1 MVEHQYGW
9 LSLIPSLLA
18 IILAIATRQ
27 VYLSLILGI
36 LAGAFIINSSL
47 LGGLFQ
53 FFNIIVDVF
62 KDSGNTRVII
72 FACLVGGLLE
82 LMNKSGGFVG
92 IGNRLSDSSLVNTKK
107 KSLFLLYLTGIII
120 FIEST
125 ITILIVGTIGKVLAK
140 KYKFS
145 KAQLAYICDST
156 SAPVC
161 IMIPVNAWGA
171 FVLGLMEKQH
181 VEKPIEV
188 FISSIGHNYYAIVT
202 LLMVLFFI
210 LSGKHFGPM
219 KKAETDAETEN
230 MNSNSNNLMKEI
242 EPEYYSE
249 KRPQINFILPV
260 LTLMLSVPFFLF
272 LSGWEKVKD
281 SADSLSWFQILT
293 SGSGSIAVLVGVVT
307 SILVTIILILIQRQA
322 KFETVF
328 NDLVSGSGKFINLS
342 LLMVLAF
349 AIGQLTS
356 TLQTGEFIASFVMN
370 IQSPGFLIAGVF
382 LVSCFISFSTGTS
395 WGTFAI
401 MIPLCIPIAISLN
414 LPLNLTIAAI
424 LSGGVYGDHCSPI
437 SDTTIIS
444 SLASDCS
451 LMDHVKTQLPYALI
465 AAGISLVLFIVI

>member
-1 MVEHQYGW
+1 MAEHQYGW

-27 VYLSLILGI
+27 VYLSLIVGI
-36 LAGAFIINSSL
+36 LVGAFIINPSL
-47 LGGLFQ
+47 LGGILQ
-53 FFNIIVDVF
+53 FFNSIVDVF

-72 FACLVGGLLE
+72 FACLVGGMLE
-82 LMNKSGGFVG
+82 LMNKSGGFAG
-92 IGNRLSDSSLVNTKK
+92 IGNRLSDSSLVNSKK
-107 KSLFLLYLTGIII
+107 KSLLLLYATGIII

-156 SAPVC
+156 SAPIC
-161 IMIPVNAWGA
+161 ILIPVNAWGA

-210 LSGKHFGPM
+210 LTGKHFGPM
-219 KKAETDAETEN
+219 RKAEAELEDSN
-230 MNSNSNNLMKEI
+230 DNANSNNLLKEI

-281 SADSLSWFQILT
+281 STESLTWFQILT
-293 SGSGSIAVLVGVVT
+293 SGSGSVAVLVGVVT

-322 KFETVF
+322 KFESVF

-349 AIGQLTS
+349 AIGQMSS
-356 TLQTGEFIASFVMN
+356 TLQTGEYIASFVMN
-370 IQSPGFLIAGVF
+370 IQSPGFLIAGIF

-424 LSGGVYGDHCSPI
+424 LSGGVFGDHCSPI
-437 SDTTIIS
+437 SDTSIIS

-465 AAGISLVLFIVI
+465 AAGISLLLFIVI

>member
-1 MVEHQYGW
+1 MVEHQFGW

-36 LAGAFIINSSL
+36 LAGAFIINPTL

-82 LMNKSGGFVG
+82 LMNKSGGFAG
-92 IGNRLSDSSLVNTKK
+92 IGNRLTDSSLVNTKK
-107 KSLFLLYLTGIII
+107 KSLLLLYATGIII

-210 LSGKHFGPM
+210 LTGKHFGPM
-219 KKAETDAETEN
+219 KKAETEAETESVN
-230 MNSNSNNLMKEI
+230 LNSDKLLKEN

-249 KRPQINFILPV
+249 KRPHINFILPV

-281 SADSLSWFQILT
+281 SAETLSWFQIMT
-293 SGSGSIAVLVGVVT
+293 SGSGSIAVLMGVVT
-307 SILVTIILILIQRQA
+307 SILVIIILIIIQRQT

-328 NDLVSGSGKFINLS
+328 NDLISGSGKFINLS
-342 LLMVLAF
+342 LLMLLAF
-349 AIGQLTS
+349 AIGQLSS
-356 TLQTGEFIASFVMN
+356 TLQTGEYIASVVMN

-382 LVSCFISFSTGTS
+382 LISCFISFSTGTS

-424 LSGGVYGDHCSPI
+424 LSGGVFGDHCSPI